1 MGVGRGVVQGSR
13 GRGEHLV
20 LRELDVAL
28 VVQKHNVQ
36 LQVPVD
42 DAGLVEVVQRQAD
55 LSALEPGVPLHV
67 QQIVA
72 ASVKL
77 DHEEQFARS
86 LEAGVR
92 TNQGRKRGLAAVC
105 TQSM

>member
-42 DAGLVEVVQRQAD
+42 DAGLVKVVQRQAD
-55 LSALEPGVPLHV
+55 LGQTRSRRTVCSESGSRSEDKPGT
-67 QQIVA
+67 
-72 ASVKL
+72 
-77 DHEEQFARS
+77 
-86 LEAGVR
+86 EAGIGSRLHPV
-92 TNQGRKRGLAAVC
+92 NVIVIRGKLSS
-105 TQSM
+105 SMV